1 MNIDVVVILGYLALM
16 IVCGLFAMKRLS
28 STADYLVADRNLP
41 YWVYFPC
48 LSTVILGGGSTFGSA
63 SQSFQHGMSGAWI
76 TLMFGLGVVTVGLG
90 FAGRLS
96 RLRVFTLSEM
106 LERRYAHGTRFL
118 RAVVACI
125 YAALISVVQIVA
137 LGAVLKALLGWD
149 LTVSILVGGFVTVAY
164 TLVGGMLAI
173 TITDL
178 IQFVLMTIGIA
189 ILIPFGIDAAGGM
202 AAISAAVPPEF
213 FTLTNI
219 SGTRLL
225 GLFMSLY
232 LGIMIGQ
239 DIWQRI
245 FTARNERVAAVGS
258 ISAGIYSIGWGAAMG
273 VCGILAYVLLP
284 GLESPQDALP
294 ALVVKV
300 MPAGLS
306 GIVLAALM
314 SALMSTVSSTILASA
329 TLVTN
334 DLLKPALGFD
344 EGRELAVSRWVTA
357 GVSVC
362 VIVLAV
368 FVGDVFV
375 ALDTAYAYLSGR
387 LFVPIMAALF
397 WRKATWQ
404 GALAA
409 ILVGATV
416 VTAALLHYGSAAAE
430 PVIFGILS
438 SAVAMGLV
446 SVLVGGPRADDLSA
460 WNEVAS
466 EEVV

>member
-1 MNIDVVVILGYLALM
+1 
-16 IVCGLFAMKRLS
+16 
-28 STADYLVADRNLP
+28 
-41 YWVYFPC
+41 
-48 LSTVILGGGSTFGSA
+48 
-63 SQSFQHGMSGAWI
+63 
-76 TLMFGLGVVTVGLG
+76 
-90 FAGRLS
+90 
-96 RLRVFTLSEM
+96 M

-258 ISAGIYSIGWGAAMG
+258 ISAGIYSIGWGRRWACAG
-273 VCGILAYVLLP
+273 FLP
-284 GLESPQDALP
+284 MSCCP
-294 ALVVKV
+294 AWSLRRTRF
-300 MPAGLS
+300 P
-306 GIVLAALM
+306 
-314 SALMSTVSSTILASA
+314 
-329 TLVTN
+329 
-334 DLLKPALGFD
+334 
-344 EGRELAVSRWVTA
+344 RW
-357 GVSVC
+357 
-362 VIVLAV
+362 
-368 FVGDVFV
+368 
-375 ALDTAYAYLSGR
+375 
-387 LFVPIMAALF
+387 
-397 WRKATWQ
+397 W
-404 GALAA
+404 
-409 ILVGATV
+409 
-416 VTAALLHYGSAAAE
+416 
-430 PVIFGILS
+430 
-438 SAVAMGLV
+438 
-446 SVLVGGPRADDLSA
+446 
-460 WNEVAS
+460 
-466 EEVV
+466 